1 MSRSSSLGVSL
12 AKIDALDKVT
22 GRAMY
27 AADRRVEG
35 MLFVRVVRSKVPH
48 AEIAGLGLE
57 RARSVPGV
65 VGVWTAEDLPGAGNT
80 GPRLK
85 DEYVLCR
92 QKVLRVGDPIVLVA
106 AESERSAACAVEAV
120 TVEYRELPPVLAPD
134 QSLTPGA
141 PRIHPEEPNLVFERK
156 LVRGDVEEVLKA
168 SAHVIEN
175 VYFTQMVEHAYLE
188 PEAGLAR
195 WDGETL
201 VVELPTKHAH
211 FEKSELARVLDL
223 PPERIRILCAAIGG
237 YFGDKQCLSP
247 GYYAAI
253 ATRLTG
259 SPARMVYSR
268 EESFFASTK
277 RHPYRIRMITGADEQ
292 GRLTAVKVE
301 ILGDTG
307 AYASYGPSVMG
318 RSVVHAAG
326 PYDVPNVRVE
336 GRLARTNHPTAG
348 AMRGFGVPQL
358 VFAFEAQMELLA
370 QAVGKSPEEIR
381 RMNFLRP
388 EGVTATG
395 QRLSASVG
403 VTACLDEVVRQR
415 DRLSPHPLESDSR
428 YLTGWG
434 LAAMHYGIGLTGLP
448 NPGVADMCATPGKRI
463 RLCVGTGD
471 GGQGSATTLVQIA
484 AEALGTEPSQ
494 IRLIMADTL
503 RTPDSGTATASRI
516 TYVVGRAV
524 VEACRELVSIVA
536 VKLAVKWG
544 FVPEFREGA
553 FVGQGRLMGFREA
566 VDFSLDAPVEVRGTF
581 DPPTSRLDQ
590 ETGQGAPYASYAFA
604 VHAAQVAVDRETG
617 SVKVLRVV
625 AAHDVG
631 RAINPCN
638 TEAQVHGGVVMGLGY
653 GLLEEVVLQEGRIV
667 NPAFRAYL
675 IPSILEVPEI
685 KTVLIEFPEP
695 TGPFGAKGIG
705 EPALL
710 PTAPAIH
717 NAVAKA
723 IGTPIRRLPL
733 TAERVWSAMTGRRSA
748 RQGAS

>member
-1 MSRSSSLGVSL
+1 MSGRSLLGVSL
-12 AKIDALDKVT
+12 AKIDALEKVT

-27 AADRRVEG
+27 AADRRAEG
-35 MLFVRVVRSKVPH
+35 MLFVRVVRSKVPY
-48 AEIAGLGLE
+48 AEIKGLGLE
-57 RARSVPGV
+57 EARAIPGV
-65 VGVWTAEDLPGAGNT
+65 VGIWTADDLPGAKNT
-80 GPRLK
+80 GPRVK
-85 DEYVLCR
+85 DEYVLCGK
-92 QKVLRVGDPIVLVA
+92 KVLRVGDPIVLIA

-120 TVEYRELPPVLAPD
+120 TVKYRELDPVLTSD
-134 QSLTPGA
+134 ESLKPET
-141 PRIHPEEPNLVFERK
+141 PRIHPEEPNLVFKRR
-156 LVRGDVEEVLKA
+156 LVRGDADEALKT

-195 WDGETL
+195 WDGELL

-211 FEKSELARVLDL
+211 FEQNELARVLDL
-223 PPERIRILCAAIGG
+223 PPERLRILCATIGG

-253 ATRLTG
+253 VTRITG
-259 SPARMVYSR
+259 RPARMVYDR
-268 EESFFASTK
+268 EESFFVSTK
-277 RHPYRIRMITGADEQ
+277 RHPYRIHMITAADAE
-292 GRLTAVKVE
+292 GRLTAVKAE
-301 ILGDTG
+301 ITGDTG

-318 RSVVHAAG
+318 RSVVHATG
-326 PYDVPNVRVE
+326 PYEVPNVRVE

-358 VFAFEAQMELLA
+358 VFAYETQMELLA
-370 QAVGKSPEEIR
+370 AAVGKSSEEIR
-381 RMNFLRP
+381 RLNFLRP
-388 EGVTATG
+388 EGVTASG
-395 QRLSASVG
+395 QTLSTSVG
-403 VTACLDEVVRQR
+403 VTACLEEVVKQR
-415 DRLSPHPLESDSR
+415 DRLAPHPLESDSR

-448 NPGVADMCATPGKRI
+448 NPGVADMCVTPGKSI

-471 GGQGSATTLVQIA
+471 GGQGAATALVQIA
-484 AEALGTEPSQ
+484 AEALGVKPSQ

-503 RTPDSGTATASRI
+503 RTPNSGTATASRI

-536 VKLAVKWG
+536 VKLAGKWG
-544 FVPEFREGA
+544 FEPEFRQGA
-553 FVGQGRLMGFREA
+553 FVGEGRRMSFQEA
-566 VDFSLDAPVEVRGTF
+566 VDVSLDSPVEVRGTF
-581 DPPTSRLDQ
+581 DPPTTKLDP

-604 VHAAQVAVDRETG
+604 VHAAQVAVDKETG

-625 AAHDVG
+625 AGHDVG
-631 RAINPCN
+631 RVVNPCN

-653 GLLEEVVLQEGRIV
+653 GLLEEVVLQEGRIL
-667 NPAFRAYL
+667 NPGFRAYL
-675 IPSILEVPEI
+675 IPSILEIPEI
-685 KTVLIEFPEP
+685 KTILVEFPEP

-723 IGTPIRRLPL
+723 IGTHIHRLPL
-733 TAERVWSAMTGRRSA
+733 SAESVWSAMMGKSL
-748 RQGAS
+748 